1 MKRYNCRSMPKIN
14 APTIDEHKV
23 LTRNALLEGGFEAFV
38 RFGLVG
44 TSIGTLADIAGIA
57 RTTVYEYFPNKESVL
72 AALIEQRLPPIVAQ
86 VVRDLPEDSPT
97 DRISEIL
104 RRAVQKLA
112 NGNFL
117 ATLSDRGQV
126 QEITRKGRVVWE
138 FWNPQVKRWP
148 KPERDA
154 AWSVFD
160 VVRDEVARTCRK
172 GINSGEFPQ
181 LDPVSLGTI
190 VADHLVGGIDE
201 LSVRGRGEAETVAA
215 SRIAFLRQGLRSPGR
230 H

>member
-104 RRAVQKLA
+104 RRAFRFVA
-112 NGNFL
+112 DYPME
-117 ATLSDRGQV
+117 ATLLF
-126 QEITRKGRVVWE
+126 RVSRE
-138 FWNPQVKRWP
+138 LP